1 MKDNQGYIEGN
12 LIYMEGICEN
22 SNKAI
27 SYINDDKESIKKSAS
42 NISSNKMISDASK
55 NFVIAAKNQ
64 YQERVL
70 ALINKRKEIK
80 QEKKEFDELE
90 MESNILALES
100 IMGKKKA
107 EKYLADLIEKEKY
120 LFS

>member
-1 MKDNQGYIEGN
+1 
-12 LIYMEGICEN
+12 MEGICEN

-70 ALINKRKEIK
+70 ALINKRKK
-80 QEKKEFDELE
+80 L
-90 MESNILALES
+90 N
-100 IMGKKKA
+100 KKK
-107 EKYLADLIEKEKY
+107 KNLMN
-120 LFS
+120 

>member
-1 MKDNQGYIEGN
+1 MKVNQGYIEGN

-27 SYINDDKESIKKSAS
+27 SYINDDKESIKKSAF

-64 YQERVL
+64 CQERIL
-70 ALINKRKEIK
+70 ALINKRKEIE
-80 QEKKEFDELE
+80 QEKKR
-90 MESNILALES
+90 I
-100 IMGKKKA
+100 
-107 EKYLADLIEKEKY
+107 
-120 LFS
+120 